1 MHVNVVLLFGGT
13 GEEYEIS
20 LRSAAAI
27 LSAFPYGHT
36 VYKIGIDRAG
46 GWYLTEAIAAAIARD
61 AWREGARPVLLD
73 PVGRALAVDGE
84 TVPADAVL
92 PILHGGFFEGGGAA
106 AAARL
111 LSLPFVGCPP
121 LAGALALDKVL
132 AKRLAAAE
140 GIAVAGFVTVTP
152 AATADPALA
161 DRLIATLGLPL
172 FVKPATGGS
181 SVGASLVRTRE
192 ELPAALAAAL
202 AVDARA
208 LCEEYVEGTEVE
220 LALLEDGGRL
230 LGHEVGE
237 IDTSAAFYDYNSKYR
252 DRTARIFIPAR
263 VSLVSRNAVRAAGR
277 TVFRA
282 LGCRGLARVDF
293 FVRPTG
299 EVIFNEINTMPGFTD
314 ISMFPM
320 LLRPLGLTL
329 GDVVEILLKNA
340 IL

>member
-20 LRSAAAI
+20 LRSAAAV
-27 LSAFPYGHT
+27 LSAFPYGYT
-36 VYKIGIDRAG
+36 VFPVGIDRAG
-46 GWYLTEAIAAAIARD
+46 GWYLTEASPDAIARD
-61 AWREGARPVLLD
+61 AWQEGARPVLLD
-73 PVGRALAVDGE
+73 PAGHALRVDGE
-84 TVPADAVL
+84 QIPADAVL

-106 AAARL
+106 AACRL

-140 GIAVAGFVTVTP
+140 GIAVAKYMTVT
-152 AATADPALA
+152 AAEAADPATA
-161 DRLIATLGLPL
+161 DRLIAALGLPL
-172 FVKPATGGS
+172 FVKPAMGGS
-181 SVGASLVRTRE
+181 SVGASLVRTRGE
-192 ELPAALAAAL
+192 IAAALTAAL
-202 AVDARA
+202 AVDTRA
-208 LCEEYVEGTEVE
+208 LCEEYIEGTEVE
-220 LALLEDGGRL
+220 LALLEDGDRL

-237 IDTSAAFYDYNSKYR
+237 IDTCAAFYDYNAKYR
-252 DRTARIFIPAR
+252 DRTSRIFIPAR
-263 VSLVSRNAVRAAGR
+263 VSLASRNAVRAAGR
-277 TVFRA
+277 TLFRT

-299 EVIFNEINTMPGFTD
+299 EAVFNEINTMPGFTD
-314 ISMFPM
+314 VSMFPM